1 MAAFGVRHLG
11 LLICLEIHHFGCSQ
25 LQAAPGMLQAE
36 EALCDSLPQLW
47 LWLRAGGVLQGFMFP
62 FDLGRLGNGIALWL
76 GIRPYEL
83 FFYIFLPPILL
94 DAAIRIDFFLFKKVS
109 HHAVLKL
116 FCPSS
121 AADSIS

>member
-1 MAAFGVRHLG
+1 MCGPRE
-11 LLICLEIHHFGCSQ
+11 LI
-25 LQAAPGMLQAE
+25 
-36 EALCDSLPQLW
+36 CDSLSQVW
-47 LWLRAGGVLQGFMFP
+47 LWLHAGGVLQGFMFP

-109 HHAVLKL
+109 QTDCHAALWL
-116 FCPSS
+116 ACPPSVANS
-121 AADSIS
+121 TLV

>member
-1 MAAFGVRHLG
+1 MVNNKRRL
-11 LLICLEIHHFGCSQ
+11 
-25 LQAAPGMLQAE
+25 AE
-36 EALCDSLPQLW
+36 EALCDSHPQLW
-47 LWLRAGGVLQGFMFP
+47 PRLCAGGVLQGFMFP

-109 HHAVLKL
+109 PTACAAVFWLS
-116 FCPSS
+116 CPSS
-121 AADSIS
+121 AADSIWWDRSVYLLQRPSAA

>member
-1 MAAFGVRHLG
+1 
-11 LLICLEIHHFGCSQ
+11 
-25 LQAAPGMLQAE
+25 MLQAE

-121 AADSIS
+121 AADSISVRSVYSLQRPGAA